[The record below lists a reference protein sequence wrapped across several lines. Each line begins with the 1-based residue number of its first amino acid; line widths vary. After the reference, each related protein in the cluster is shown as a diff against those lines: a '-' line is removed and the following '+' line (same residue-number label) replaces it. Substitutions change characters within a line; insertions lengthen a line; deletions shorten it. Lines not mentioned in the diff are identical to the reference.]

1 MKIAFLGNFRPR
13 TALNEPFSTES
24 HMAASYEILGHE
36 VLRLQ
41 EDETRKRDIPEKCT
55 AFGADLF
62 HWTDT
67 WHTEHL
73 DAFRMLDELQKL
85 KIPSVGHTLDLFI
98 GLDRE
103 SWLDT
108 DPWFRCD
115 YFFSAD
121 GGHSEIFA
129 SKQINHIWL
138 PPAIYAPECYLADP
152 VESLVQDIIFV
163 GSYGYH
169 KQWPYR
175 AQLIDWLRATYG
187 SRFTYYGHESVMRG
201 KRLNQLYASAKVVIG
216 DSCCPGFIQ
225 SNYWSDRIPETLG
238 RGGVLIH
245 PWIKGLGGCFSMT
258 DFKPYKFGDFYG
270 LKFQIERLTRDP
282 LARSTFRLEGL
293 RTVKERHTYTH
304 RVQRILNNV
313 FGVGCKQ

>member
-1 MKIAFLGNFRPR
+1 MRVAFLGNFRPR

-41 EDETRKRDIPEKCT
+41 EDETRKVSIPESCV

-67 WHTEHL
+67 WHTERM
-73 DAFRMLDELQKL
+73 DAFRMLEELRCL
-85 KIPSVGHTLDLFI
+85 GIPSVGHTLDLFI

-103 SWLDT
+103 VLLDT

-121 GGHSEIFA
+121 GGHEEVFA
-129 SKQINHIWL
+129 SKRVNHVWL
-138 PPAIYAPECYLADP
+138 PPAVYAPECYIADP
-152 VESLVQDIIFV
+152 VDSLVQDIIFV

-175 AQLIDWLRATYG
+175 AQLIDWLRSTYG

-201 KRLNQLYASAKVVIG
+201 RRLNQLYASAKVVVG
-216 DSCCPGFIQ
+216 DSCCPGFTQ

-245 PWIKGLGGCFSMT
+245 PWIEGLGGCFG
-258 DFKPYKFGDFYG
+258 FGDFQPYKYEDFRE
-270 LKFQIERLTRDP
+270 LKYHIERLLQEPQVRDQIRHQGFE
-282 LARSTFRLEGL
+282 AVRD
-293 RTVKERHTYTH
+293 RHTYTH
-304 RVQRILNNV
+304 RAQKILNV
-313 FGVGCKQ
+313 IFQGKGSM